1 MKILGMRLLKRAERV
16 GNEPEVPLA
25 QNLGLVD
32 FFKLIFKEAGE
43 DLLAAFAA
51 RHESSHDKATVP
63 CLRSFHTVSLRSSVY
78 TRNSTSASSGSWS
91 AGELSQLC

>member
-16 GNEPEVPLA
+16 GNEPDVPLA

-51 RHESSHDKATVP
+51 RHESSHDKATDP
-63 CLRSFHTVSLRSSVY
+63 CLRSFHTVSLRS
-78 TRNSTSASSGSWS
+78 
-91 AGELSQLC
+91 

>member
-51 RHESSHDKATVP
+51 RHESSHDKATDP
-63 CLRSFHTVSLRSSVY
+63 SLRSFHTVSLRS
-78 TRNSTSASSGSWS
+78 
-91 AGELSQLC
+91 